1 VPINSTLF
9 LWLACTEGSN
19 FTGVIDSKGNTWV
32 LDVTAVGSPSWQQE
46 ETFLFRCNV
55 TTALA
60 TTDTITATATNS
72 LEYSYSLVKIA
83 TGPCTLGNNSGV
95 ATVTA
100 GALTLSTS
108 VTAVANQ
115 TLLAFVTNPAGTI
128 TQPAGWTALSAV
140 TAAIPGVYYM
150 VPAAGSQ
157 TFTLSWTTTYTMQLI
172 VAAYTP

>member
-1 VPINSTLF
+1 LIC
-9 LWLACTEGSN
+9 AEGYA
-19 FTGVIDSKGNTWV
+19 FTTCSDSKGNTWH
-32 LDVTAVGSPSWQQE
+32 LDVSGVGSPAYSQT
-46 ETFLFRCNV
+46 ETFLFRAEITSALTTSDTITPVNPTGTAEWSWMLVKIPNV
-55 TTALA
+55 TT
-60 TTDTITATATNS
+60 
-72 LEYSYSLVKIA
+72 
-83 TGPCTLGNNSGV
+83 LGNSSGV

-115 TLLAFVTNPAGTI
+115 TLLAFVSNPAGTI